1 MPGSATTTQPD
12 GDRVIATIPNGRR
25 GEELRVSLNTFKGR
39 HYFAMRIW
47 YADDAGEM
55 KPSGKGAN
63 LKIDLLPDI
72 AEAVNKALALARDEG
87 LLK

>member
-1 MPGSATTTQPD
+1 VPSAATTTQPD
-12 GDRVIATIPNGRR
+12 GDRVIATIPSGRR

-47 YADDAGEM
+47 YTDDAGEL

-72 AEAVNKALALARDEG
+72 AEAVSKALAVARDEG

>member
-1 MPGSATTTQPD
+1 VSGPSTAPPPD
-12 GDRVIATIPNGRR
+12 GDRVVATIPNGRR
-25 GEELRVSLNTFKGR
+25 GEELRVSLNTFKGK

-72 AEAVNKALALARDEG
+72 AEAVNKALATARDEG
-87 LLK
+87 LVK

>member
-1 MPGSATTTQPD
+1 MPGPSTASPPD

-25 GEELRVSLNTFKGR
+25 GEELRVSLNTFKGK

-72 AEAVNKALALARDEG
+72 VEAVNKALTMARDEG
-87 LLK
+87 LVK